1 MDTDFAAISGSG
13 QLRLPSTLKKA
24 AVAIM
29 GQVSDVHQLQYPE
42 AGSKTSAT

>member
-1 MDTDFAAISGSG
+1 MDADFAAIRGSG

-24 AVAIM
+24 AVVIM

-42 AGSKTSAT
+42 AGQKTSAN